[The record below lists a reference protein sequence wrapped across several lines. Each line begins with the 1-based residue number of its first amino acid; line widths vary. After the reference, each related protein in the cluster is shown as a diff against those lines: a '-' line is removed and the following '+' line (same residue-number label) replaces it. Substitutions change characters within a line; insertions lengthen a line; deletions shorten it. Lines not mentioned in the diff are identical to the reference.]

1 MPVCDKQL
9 EQLNLTLLENGNE
22 SMCVCVCVWG
32 GGGGGGAGHKVHVV
46 VYVLARCV
54 FVCGG
59 RR

>member
-1 MPVCDKQL
+1 MPVCDKRL

-22 SMCVCVCVWG
+22 SMEG
-32 GGGGGGAGHKVHVV
+32 GGDKVHVV

-59 RR
+59 RS